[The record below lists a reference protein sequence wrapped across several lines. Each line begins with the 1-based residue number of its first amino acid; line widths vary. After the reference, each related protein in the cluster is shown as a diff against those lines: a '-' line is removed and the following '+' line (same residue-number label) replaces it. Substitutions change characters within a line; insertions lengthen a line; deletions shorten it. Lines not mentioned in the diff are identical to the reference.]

1 MIKLGWMARA
11 TDAEVFEVHVRYA
24 RELGLDVI
32 DFHLGGMPR
41 DIGFVMRIKM
51 MCVRAGLPIGY
62 LGGGSLVGPLEHRT
76 ARMEQARSDVDMTAA
91 MGGQMLR
98 MFARHKWPDT
108 REEQEYYWAPMVG
121 DFRELSD
128 YAAERGVVLGLQ
140 NHDNGSFCMTAEQ
153 ALRILGD
160 VDKENFTF
168 LWDTGQW
175 LGSIG
180 SHPRGEFDANV
191 DLYEDYLKPTAPY
204 AASVRAKIYQI
215 DTGVETYLD
224 YPRIFG
230 ILKDVGYNG
239 NVSIVYE
246 GGEGRN
252 TCTPEEGVALAAR
265 YLRSVIGEV
274 FGG

>member
-11 TDAEVFEVHVRYA
+11 TDAEVFEGHVRYA

-62 LGGGSLVGPLEHRT
+62 LGGGSLVGPLEHRE

-108 REEQEYYWAPMVG
+108 REEQEYYWAPMVE
-121 DFRELSD
+121 DFRDLSD